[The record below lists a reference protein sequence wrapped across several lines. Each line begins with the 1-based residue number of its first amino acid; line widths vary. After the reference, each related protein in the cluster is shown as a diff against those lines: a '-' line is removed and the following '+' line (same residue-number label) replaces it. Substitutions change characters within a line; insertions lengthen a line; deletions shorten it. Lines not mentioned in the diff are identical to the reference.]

1 MKASHDDLHRD
12 MGKVEAGLEALK
24 EIVRD
29 GFKGTDT
36 RLDRVEQRLA
46 ALEAKETER
55 KGVWKVIVTV
65 AGGVS
70 AIVAVLVKYLT
81 A

>member
-1 MKASHDDLHRD
+1 MAASHDDLHRD

-29 GFKGTDT
+29 GFTGTNA
-36 RLDRVEQRLA
+36 RIERVEARLA
-46 ALEAKETER
+46 ALEEKETER
-55 KGVWKVIVTV
+55 KGVWKVIVGV
-65 AGGVS
+65 ASVVS
-70 AIVAVLVKYLT
+70 AAVAALIKYLT